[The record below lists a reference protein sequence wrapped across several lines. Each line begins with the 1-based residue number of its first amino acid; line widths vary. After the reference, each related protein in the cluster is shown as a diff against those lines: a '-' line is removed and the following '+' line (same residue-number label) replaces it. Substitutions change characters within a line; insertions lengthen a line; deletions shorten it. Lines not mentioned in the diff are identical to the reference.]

1 MLDVRPENVRLGLD
15 EPDAEDGV
23 AEAVEEGQVGLILE
37 PPDVDV
43 RVDGQP
49 GSLDFREKADHAIAL
64 NVAELFH
71 LVKIDR
77 K

>member
-1 MLDVRPENVRLGLD
+1 MRPENVRLGLD
-15 EPDAEDGV
+15 EPDTEDGV
-23 AEAVEEGQVGLILE
+23 AEAVEEGQVGLVLE

-71 LVKIDR
+71 LVKIVQ

>member
-15 EPDAEDGV
+15 EPDTEDGV
-23 AEAVEEGQVGLILE
+23 AEAVEEGQVSLIFE

-43 RVDGQP
+43 RVDSQP